1 LRANFRSLSPEEDL
15 EFQTLDDKF
24 QAELEKA
31 EAKLEKTTEEL
42 QGTAKELEK
51 SEAKLEK
58 TTGEN
63 KVLKENAEVQM
74 LATVKS
80 KLRTSTFSRIVD
92 IQRHAVE
99 DCGVEGIDCSKV
111 FTHDDYSKGEVR

>member
-1 LRANFRSLSPEEDL
+1 LLIELFPTSHQARRLELRANFRSLSPEEDL

-31 EAKLEKTTEEL
+31 EAKLE
-42 QGTAKELEK
+42 
-51 SEAKLEK
+51 
-58 TTGEN
+58 
-63 KVLKENAEVQM
+63 VLKENAEVQM